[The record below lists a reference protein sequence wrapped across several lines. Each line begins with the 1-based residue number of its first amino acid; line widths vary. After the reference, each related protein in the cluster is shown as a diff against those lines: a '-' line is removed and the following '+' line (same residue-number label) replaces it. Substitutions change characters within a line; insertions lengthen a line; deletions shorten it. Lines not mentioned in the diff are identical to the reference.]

1 MPPQHEPGRRAFLL
15 TALLALLHPGPVRA
29 GTFAA
34 GIGAF
39 RESLRGLGWV
49 DGQNLVL
56 EARYPDERYDRLPAL
71 AAELVAQRVDVVFAM
86 GTPAIHAA
94 KSTTATIPIVMET
107 HGDAISSGL
116 VSSLARP
123 GGNVTGVSG
132 FAPELPIEQPSTFEL
147 VLNLRTARGLGLDIP
162 AALLVRAA
170 RVIE

>member
-94 KSTTATIPIVMET
+94 KSTTATRSAA
-107 HGDAISSGL
+107 GSSPASPGRAATSPACPASPL
-116 VSSLARP
+116 SCPSSSRARSSWSSTFVRP
-123 GGNVTGVSG
+123 GGLG
-132 FAPELPIEQPSTFEL
+132 STFRPRFWCAPP
-147 VLNLRTARGLGLDIP
+147 V
-162 AALLVRAA
+162 
-170 RVIE
+170 